1 MIQVRT
7 DKCAGVVLK
16 GRPTSPC
23 CLPLLPACPL
33 LAGALFLASPPG
45 PRCSPSLFR
54 TLLQKEL
61 SPFFVMDPR
70 RKQGLLA
77 WTLTQLGCFTLL
89 MVGEKPQSC
98 AKLQSPSPP
107 LLKAWPRHILC
118 VRLVRITRPHQ
129 CSHSSPQCPPP
140 GPLDATSLDALYLP
154 TLCTPTMPP
163 AASPVPSPT
172 RSVRKPLA
180 VCTEATRGS
189 QATMGSGRG
198 LARGHESHLGQPLF
212 LRGSRPDV
220 GR

>member
-1 MIQVRT
+1 MLRGSLLRGLGWAEASEHHLSFSGSQEGIPPTHSSR
-7 DKCAGVVLK
+7 VLPPP
-16 GRPTSPC
+16 RPTSPC

-172 RSVRKPLA
+172 RSVDFLHLVLA
-180 VCTEATRGS
+180 GFA
-189 QATMGSGRG
+189 
-198 LARGHESHLGQPLF
+198 
-212 LRGSRPDV
+212 DV
-220 GR
+220 SN

>member
-1 MIQVRT
+1 MGRS
-7 DKCAGVVLK
+7 KRAPPVLLWK
-16 GRPTSPC
+16 SGGNPPTHSSRVLPPPRPPAPGSV
-23 CLPLLPACPL
+23 PLLPACPL

-107 LLKAWPRHILC
+107 LPSKSVASSHPLC
-118 VRLVRITRPHQ
+118 QACEDYTA
-129 CSHSSPQCPPP
+129 SSVLTFFSP
-140 GPLDATSLDALYLP
+140 
-154 TLCTPTMPP
+154 MPP
-163 AASPVPSPT
+163 AWTPRCHLLRRPVPAHALHTYYATCCFT
-172 RSVRKPLA
+172 RPLPHQICGFSTPCSCWICRC
-180 VCTEATRGS
+180 V
-189 QATMGSGRG
+189 
-198 LARGHESHLGQPLF
+198 
-212 LRGSRPDV
+212 
-220 GR
+220 